1 MTTTK
6 MNDLDPQETL
16 EWIEAM
22 EAVIERDGF
31 ERAQFLLR
39 RLADRAV
46 TVSYTHLT
54 LPTT

>member
-31 ERAQFLLR
+31 ERAQFLFEVWAR
-39 RLADRAV
+39 R
-46 TVSYTHLT
+46 
-54 LPTT
+54 P